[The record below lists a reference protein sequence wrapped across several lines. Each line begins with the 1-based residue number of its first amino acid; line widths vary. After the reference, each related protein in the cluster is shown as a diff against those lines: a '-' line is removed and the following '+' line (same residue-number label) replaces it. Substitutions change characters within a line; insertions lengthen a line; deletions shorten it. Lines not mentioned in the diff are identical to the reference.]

1 MQVPKIHGAES
12 PTYGL
17 TEVGTTFNGT
27 GNICERQRRERLGG
41 SGGMLPQEIF
51 KYESLKTPFSAL
63 SGR

>member
-17 TEVGTTFNGT
+17 TEIGTTFNGI
-27 GNICERQRRERLGG
+27 GNICECQRRVRLGG

-51 KYESLKTPFSAL
+51 KCESLKTPFSAL
-63 SGR
+63 SGQ